1 MAFYSQA
8 LIDEVEER
16 VGIFYVGV
24 ERRDSWNKSR
34 PEGTLRLLTGWAFI
48 EKGGRRRIRGG
59 YKSKSVAI
67 REAYYLVLQGLET
80 APGLEARPRLRMAK
94 GRAA

>member
-1 MAFYSQA
+1 MAFYKRD
-8 LIDEVEER
+8 LITEIEDR
-16 VGIFYVGV
+16 VGIFYVGI

-59 YKSKSVAI
+59 FKSKSVAM
-67 REAYYLVLQGLET
+67 REAYYIVLQGLET
-80 APGLEARPRLRMAK
+80 APGIDARPRVIKR
-94 GRAA
+94 RAA